1 MDLLEAIR
9 RRCTTNGAFLPDP
22 VSLEHQHLLVE
33 AACRAPSHFNSQ
45 PWRFVLID
53 DPTVRGKVAEIGG
66 RTMTELMAAGTFFQ
80 RYRKYFRF
88 SKKEMEERR
97 DGIFIDKMPAP
108 LRPFISKV
116 FSDTGIK
123 IMNKLGVPKTLGQ
136 DNTKLVGNSPL
147 LLAAL
152 LTKEEYIPEA
162 LSGFYCVLSLGMA
175 IEHIWLTCASIGMGI
190 QFVST
195 PMEIPGAWD
204 ELKDLLHVP
213 EELELMAIYRLG
225 YVPQD
230 KERPRIDWTSSQR
243 KRLSQF
249 VYRNTCETPEE
260 DTDVSLLYGTG
271 LEE

>member
-9 RRCTTNGAFLPDP
+9 RRRTTNGAFLPDP

-53 DPTVRGKVAEIGG
+53 DKQIREQVAEVGG
-66 RTMTELMAAGTFFQ
+66 RTMRQLMEEGTFFK

-116 FSDTGIK
+116 FSDMGIK
-123 IMNKLGVPKTLGQ
+123 VMNKLGVPKTLGQ
-136 DNTKLVGNSPL
+136 DNTKLVSGSPL

-162 LSGFYCVLSLGMA
+162 LSGFYCTLSLGMA
-175 IEHIWLTCASIGMGI
+175 IEHIWLTCAKIGMGI

-195 PMEIPGAWD
+195 PMEVPGAWD
-204 ELKDLLHVP
+204 ELKEILNVP
-213 EELELMAIYRLG
+213 DELELMAVYRLG
-225 YVPQD
+225 YVPPEHQ
-230 KERPRIDWTSSQR
+230 RPRIDWTSSQR

-249 VYRNTCETPEE
+249 VFRNTCATPEE
-260 DTDVSLLYGTG
+260 DVDTSLLYDPPQSS
-271 LEE
+271 